1 MSNRNLKH
9 SLRSTLA
16 SLALA
21 SSLTGVVA
29 ACSADTPTVTQ
40 VPSTISAQVP
50 ETAAPVAEGL
60 SFYYDGVK
68 TSVSSKDAAVL
79 FAACSLNTG
88 DAAKIVSF
96 VNNTLKAGPI
106 TPGDVTGLGDPLNP
120 AISDFNGNGVVNCED
135 AAILFAVSTVGV
147 DAAKVNTFV
156 SGTLKISGVSV
167 TQTQLDTF
175 FKTPATPTPT
185 PTPTIKTVLVT
196 PDDLKLPSGSSQSV
210 TVSLPS
216 APPGNVTVTV
226 TPSSGIKATPPTLA
240 FAPTVFSG
248 TVTVESTATP
258 GTTGTVKFSAPGYA
272 DGVVNVTVD
281 QSTNLVVNPA
291 SLKIPANGAES
302 FTVKLAKAPTA
313 PVTVTVTPS
322 TSALTTTPAFLPF
335 TPSDFDINKTVL
347 VSPGLGAVP
356 GAESVL
362 LDAGP
367 LGQFK
372 LPVTITPASNTTF
385 FIHPTVG
392 DDTFPGTAAKP
403 WKSVKNVLDTT
414 QPPGLKVAAVASL
427 DNDVVVTILGGANNE
442 TVTNN
447 ISTPTLVAG
456 SVTVLQAPFPKTFTL
471 DLATNNVS
479 LTLNKGYK
487 LQDIKID
494 SNFSGTAVTINHP
507 TAGLASVDV
516 TCGLLVTTC
525 VQVAGAGS
533 HILKDVKVDVT
544 DAATSNVGILS
555 DANVNLTIVGGEV
568 RLTVTGS
575 PKPITL
581 IESKGVLTVTGLTVD
596 MTGGTTTHVENSK
609 GIVLKASGSSVTGST
624 IKMNNG
630 ASGGNAIGIDVQG
643 SASKSTVEGNTFIG
657 SGTGPGGSIGVKG
670 NANLS
675 SDALLKNTFKGVFTQ
690 PVQ

>member
-88 DAAKIVSF
+88 DAAKIVGF

-106 TPGDVTGLGDPLNP
+106 TASDVTGLGDPLQP

-147 DAAKVNTFV
+147 DAAKVNAFV
-156 SGTLKISGVSV
+156 SGTLKIPGVSV
-167 TQTQLDTF
+167 TQAQLDTF
-175 FKTPATPTPT
+175 FKTPPTPTPT
-185 PTPTIKTVLVT
+185 PTPTIKTFLLT

-210 TVSLPS
+210 TVALPS
-216 APPGNVTVTV
+216 APLGNVTVTV
-226 TPSSGIKATPPTLA
+226 TPSSGITATPATLT
-240 FAPTVFSG
+240 FTPTVFGG
-248 TVTVESTATP
+248 TVTVSSTATP

-281 QSTNLVVNPA
+281 QSTNLVVDPA
-291 SLKIPANGAES
+291 SLSIPANGAGS
-302 FTVKLAKAPTA
+302 FKVKLAKDPIV

-322 TSALTTTPAFLPF
+322 SGITATPATLAFAPINF
-335 TPSDFDINKTVL
+335 SSDKTVL
-347 VSPGLGAVP
+347 VSAGLGAVP
-356 GAESVL
+356 GAQSVL
-362 LDAGP
+362 LDAGS
-367 LGQFK
+367 LGKFN

-385 FIHPTVG
+385 FIDPTNG
-392 DDTFPGTAAKP
+392 NDAFPGTAAKP
-403 WKSVKNVLDTT
+403 WKFVQNALNGSQSTGS
-414 QPPGLKVAAVASL
+414 QVAAVAIAG
-427 DNDVVVTILGGANNE
+427 NDVVVTILGSGTSLSE
-442 TVTNN
+442 TVNN
-447 ISTPTLVAG
+447 SISTPALVAG
-456 SVTVLQAPFPKTFTL
+456 SVTVLQAPFPKTFKL
-471 DLATNNVS
+471 VLGDNK

-494 SNFSGTAVTINHP
+494 SNRTTNGTSVEITHP
-507 TAGLASVDV
+507 TAGLASVEFMCGSNGASV
-516 TCGLLVTTC
+516 TCVE
-525 VQVAGAGS
+525 VAGAGS
-533 HILKDVKVDVT
+533 HTLKGVELTV
-544 DAATSNVGILS
+544 AASDSGNTGIKNNANANLS
-555 DANVNLTIVGGEV
+555 IVGGRV
-568 RLTVTGS
+568 QTGAGS
-575 PKPITL
+575 NAITL
-581 IESKGVLTVTGLTVD
+581 INGQWVLTVTDLTVD
-596 MTGGTTTHVENSK
+596 MTENSHGQASK
-609 GIVLKASGSSVTGST
+609 GIILNAPGSSITGST
-624 IKMNNG
+624 IKVNSPP
-630 ASGGNAIGIDVQG
+630 SGSNAKGIVVQLG
-643 SASKSTVEGNTFIG
+643 ASKSTVEGNTFIG
-657 SGTGPGGSIGVKG
+657 YGTNSVALTG
-670 NANLS
+670 NSNLFF
-675 SDALLKNTFKGVFTQ
+675 DALSKNTFFGTFASGG